1 MDSQN
6 IFSGLSLS
14 TPSWDL
20 LILVVFLVGI
30 FVYIFKLG
38 RDRAFIML
46 LSTYLALALVGKIDI
61 IMRGLRLNFDLN
73 FNNQTVAF
81 LLGVFLV
88 FWIISKSSLTSVFNQ
103 GPSGSWFHTLV
114 IGFLQIGLTFSII
127 VAFLSKE
134 EAGNMSLFIKS
145 FFIDDTAKFFWLV
158 TPFVVTILVKGK

>member
-30 FVYIFKLG
+30 SVYIFKLG

-46 LSTYLALALVGKIDI
+46 LSTYLALALVSKIDI
-61 IMRGLRLNFDLN
+61 IMRGVGLSFDFN
-73 FNNQTVAF
+73 FNNQAIAF
-81 LLGVFLV
+81 LLGLFLA
-88 FWIISKSSLTSVFNQ
+88 FWIISKSSLTSVFNR

-114 IGFLQIGLTFSII
+114 IGFLQIGLSFSII

-134 EAGNMSLFIKS
+134 EIENMSLFVKS
-145 FFIDDTAKFFWLV
+145 FFIDDMARSFWLV
-158 TPFVVTILVKGK
+158 IPFIVIILIRGR